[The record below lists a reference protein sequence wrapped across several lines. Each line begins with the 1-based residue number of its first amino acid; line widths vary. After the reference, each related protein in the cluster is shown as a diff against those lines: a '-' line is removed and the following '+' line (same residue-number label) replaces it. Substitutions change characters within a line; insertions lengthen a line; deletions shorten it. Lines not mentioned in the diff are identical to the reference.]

1 MLEGK
6 RIAILAEE
14 GFDDIELTEPLRVL
28 RNAGA
33 GVVVV
38 GSGGQGIYHGKKGT
52 ATIQVD
58 TDAQNARAEDFDA
71 VVVPGGYAPGRM
83 SLHPATVDFVR
94 GAHDSGRII
103 AAICHGPLLLM
114 AVGIVGGRRM
124 TSWPTLAADL
134 RAAGA
139 IWTYE
144 PVVRDGNIIT
154 SRKPADLPQF
164 DRAIIRAVAE
174 SGAARGGAAVAQ
186 PARQEAARSRTQ

>member
-1 MLEGK
+1 MLSG
-6 RIAILAEE
+6 RQIAILAEE

-28 RNAGA
+28 KNAGA
-33 GVVVV
+33 VVVVV
-38 GSGGQGIYHGKKGT
+38 GSGCQGSYHGRKGT

-58 TDAQNARAEDFDA
+58 IDARNARAEEFDA

-94 GAHDSGRII
+94 KAHDSGKII
-103 AAICHGPLLLM
+103 AAICQGPLLLI
-114 AVGIVGGRRM
+114 AVGITCGRRV
-124 TSWPTLAADL
+124 TSWPSLATDL

-154 SRKPADLPQF
+154 SSKPADLPQF
-164 DRAIIRAVAE
+164 NRAIIRAVTEAGVVMAGQ
-174 SGAARGGAAVAQ
+174 SAGQQAVK
-186 PARQEAARSRTQ
+186 